1 MVLVEL
7 FLNLLCFKPPTKSR
21 SVDDMNKNEKN
32 LKKKKTKVLLKHSH
46 NILSVWC
53 FKTLSSAFT
62 WIYNVYEKLF
72 KSINSL
78 ITQTWTN
85 FIVGNLFHK
94 NSIIWKTKKYQDHNK
109 NLTKQALWNHFK
121 IVPNRRFCTIYHSL
135 KIFTTRNKNIQHNT
149 NE

>member
-1 MVLVEL
+1 MSYFKIYLVS
-7 FLNLLCFKPPTKSR
+7 NLQLRADLLMIWIRMRKIWR
-21 SVDDMNKNEKN
+21 
-32 LKKKKTKVLLKHSH
+32 KKTKVLLKHSH

-121 IVPNRRFCTIYHSL
+121 IVANRRFCTIYHSL
-135 KIFTTRNKNIQHNT
+135 KIFTTRNNHTLGDNVR
-149 NE
+149 